1 MGQYSTYGSGSS
13 LPVEDNS
20 ETVTTTN
27 VTAKL
32 SVSDVDVKGLLEDL
46 LRELKKLNLHMSFVT
61 NENITDSEVEEDG

>member
-1 MGQYSTYGSGSS
+1 MGNYSNYGSGSS
-13 LPVEDNS
+13 LPVEDDS
-20 ETVTTTN
+20 GSSTTT
-27 VTAKL
+27 TITTKL